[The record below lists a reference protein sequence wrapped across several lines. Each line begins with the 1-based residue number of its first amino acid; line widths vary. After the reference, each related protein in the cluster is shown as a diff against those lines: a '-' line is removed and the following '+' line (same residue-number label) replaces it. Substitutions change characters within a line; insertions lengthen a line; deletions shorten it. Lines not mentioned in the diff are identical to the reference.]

1 MKSIYLYACMFAIRA
16 VAVFIIIN
24 FFFFFSAGYVTIRQH
39 YSVTNVAHDTKP
51 VIETARQ
58 MGGVS
63 ILDTLECLF
72 L

>member
-1 MKSIYLYACMFAIRA
+1 MFAVRA
-16 VAVFIIIN
+16 VAVIIII
-24 FFFFFSAGYVTIRQH
+24 FFFSAGYVTIRQH

>member
-1 MKSIYLYACMFAIRA
+1 MFAVRA
-16 VAVFIIIN
+16 VAVIIII
-24 FFFFFSAGYVTIRQH
+24 FFFSAGYVTIRQH

-51 VIETARQ
+51 VIGTARQ